1 MEHMGAKR
9 KTFQSRKTSFPIFS
23 HDVGD
28 SWLQLLNLVIRI
40 GTENAAEDGERVAA
54 ALNAMV
60 TIGLPVIAEDL
71 EVESAKP
78 GAFPSFLGVE
88 LDDFEQHYE
97 AWGGVG
103 HLDVICE
110 RLRGDLAG
118 PSEPVMRPS
127 LATLSASFDVVDG
140 TTLFGSFV
148 IRSIDVFGDWPL
160 EAMALVRLCED
171 VAGRL
176 DLEVGAATFV
186 IHSAQLYEHDWA
198 RAEHVLAENFRRPLP
213 LQVDHS
219 GVFLFGNDGG
229 QARAMLLDHNAS
241 TIYWEEAFDTPEQ
254 LSWYIV
260 DTMPWLLPQH
270 IRYVGQECSTLKRAI
285 QDGACYLQG

>member
-1 MEHMGAKR
+1 MEHPPAKR
-9 KTFQSRKTSFPIFS
+9 KIYLSRKTSFPIFS
-23 HDVGD
+23 QDVGD

-40 GTENAAEDGERVAA
+40 GAEKSGQGEQRVAE

-60 TIGLPVIAEDL
+60 TVGLPVIAEDL
-71 EVESAKP
+71 EVEATESGP
-78 GAFPSFLGVE
+78 FPSFLDFE
-88 LDDFEQHYE
+88 PDDFERHYK
-97 AWGGVG
+97 AWAGVD
-103 HLDVICE
+103 HIETICD

-118 PSEPVMRPS
+118 PSEPVVR
-127 LATLSASFDVVDG
+127 LSPKTVCASFDVVDG
-140 TTLFGSFV
+140 ATLFGSFV
-148 IRSIDVFGDWPL
+148 IRSIDVFSDWPL
-160 EAMALVRLCED
+160 EAMALVRLCGE
-171 VAGRL
+171 VAARQ

-186 IHSAQLYEHDWA
+186 LHSAQLGERDWA

-229 QARAMLLDHNAS
+229 QARGMLLDHNAG
-241 TIYWEEAFDTPEQ
+241 TIYWEDAFDTPEQ

-285 QDGACYLQG
+285 EEGACYLQG